1 MGMSKRAARLMALAD
16 AAGVLKKEAQEITHK
31 KLDASQPT
39 IGNEMQKEVESG
51 SQGNYASAKS
61 VDAELKGTVEMA
73 PEKIEGDEDKK
84 AEKVLSETGSSV
96 EKMYPC
102 GTPSPAPADVV
113 KSAAFKTRIE
123 AVIKSEMAKEA
134 ALKKAQEEA
143 TAKEPAKED
152 LKKEASKQESEEV
165 TTATEVLNKI
175 ASLNDVK
182 TQEDFIKI
190 ASDIEV
196 SFQKLQETNPLF
208 NIAVEH
214 KLMEKQAAEIDA
226 LAAENGMAPEDAAA
240 ALDAAVAEDP
250 EAAAEMQSEAEGEA
264 LSDLAGA
271 EQEQAA
277 FMDGLDSTA
286 AQVSEM
292 LGQEVT
298 GDDIAQA
305 VSDVVD
311 AAEQMGVE
319 PEVLLEA
326 AAQELMG
333 AGGEGGEEPSEED
346 MAQAQEILDQA
357 AAQGISPE
365 EVIQAV
371 AQEMEGGEGAAEEAP
386 AEAPAEEAAPAEK
399 EPAKE
404 EAAAEE
410 APKEDMDKEAAYHEA
425 VNQARHETLVK
436 LASTKRGANLM
447 KILSKKA

>member
-84 AEKVLSETGSSV
+84 AEKVLSETGSTV

-102 GTPSPAPADVV
+102 GTPAPAPADVV

-134 ALKKAQEEA
+134 AFKKAQEEA

-182 TQEDFIKI
+182 TQEEFIKI

-333 AGGEGGEEPSEED
+333 AGDAGEEPSEED

-386 AEAPAEEAAPAEK
+386 AEAPAEEPAKEAPAE

-404 EAAAEE
+404 SAEE
-410 APKEDMDKEAAYHEA
+410 APAEDMDKEAAYHEA

>member
-16 AAGVLKKEAQEITHK
+16 AAGVLNKEAQEITHK

-51 SQGNYASAKS
+51 TQGNYASDKS
-61 VDAELKGTVEMA
+61 VDAALRGTVEMA

-84 AEKVLSETGSSV
+84 AEKVLAETGTSV
-96 EKMYPC
+96 DKIYPC
-102 GTPSPAPADVV
+102 GTPAPAPADVV

-143 TAKEPAKED
+143 AKAEE
-152 LKKEASKQESEEV
+152 LKKEASKKEAEEV

-182 TQEDFIKI
+182 TQDEFIKI

-226 LAAENGMAPEDAAA
+226 LAAENGIAPEEAAS

-250 EAAAEMQSEAEGEA
+250 EAAAELQSEAEGEA

-333 AGGEGGEEPSEED
+333 AGEAGEEPSEGD
-346 MAQAQEILDQA
+346 MKQAQEILDQA
-357 AAQGISPE
+357 AAQGVSPE
-365 EVIQAV
+365 EVIAEV
-371 AQEMEGGEGAAEEAP
+371 AKQIEGEGAGEAP
-386 AEAPAEEAAPAEK
+386 AEAAAEDAAKAEEPVKE

-404 EAAAEE
+404 EA
-410 APKEDMDKEAAYHEA
+410 PKEEMGKEAAYKEA
-425 VNQARHETLVK
+425 ANQARHEVLVK

-447 KILSKKA
+447 KVLSKKA